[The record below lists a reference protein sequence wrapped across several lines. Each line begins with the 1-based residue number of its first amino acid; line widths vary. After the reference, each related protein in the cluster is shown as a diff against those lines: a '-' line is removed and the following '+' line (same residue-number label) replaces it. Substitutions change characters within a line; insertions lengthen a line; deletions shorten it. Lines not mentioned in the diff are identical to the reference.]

1 MKANY
6 LKNKSELNRM
16 SIEVARAEIE
26 KITQERCPKCQANME
41 RQSIAIMCKVL
52 ATRFGF
58 GKKRL
63 KELIDGA
70 EGIGTYLNQTGCD
83 YQICIDWLRDEMGID
98 LNEQT

>member
-6 LKNKSELNRM
+6 LKSKSELNKM

-26 KITQERCPKCQANME
+26 KQKQEFCPKCQQRME
-41 RQSIAIMCKVL
+41 MQSIAIMCKVL

-83 YQICIDWLRDEMGID
+83 YQICIDWLKDEMGID
-98 LNEQT
+98 LNKGE

>member
-6 LKNKSELNRM
+6 IASKSDLK
-16 SIEVARAEIE
+16 RASLEAAKEEI
-26 KITQERCPKCQANME
+26 KRQMDTFCPKCQANME
-41 RQSIAIMCKVL
+41 RQTIAIFCKVL
-52 ATRFGF
+52 STQFGF

-83 YQICIDWLRDEMGID
+83 YQICIDWLKDEMGID

>member
-1 MKANY
+1 MKSNYIANRSDQRK
-6 LKNKSELNRM
+6 LAL
-16 SIEVARAEIE
+16 EVAKEEIKRQKE
-26 KITQERCPKCQANME
+26 QFCETCQQRME
-41 RQSIAIMCKVL
+41 MQTIAVMCKVL
-52 ATRFGF
+52 SAQFGF

-83 YQICIDWLRDEMGID
+83 YQICIDWLKDEMGID